1 MYKRVLAVFAVAAGL
16 IIGAASVANADSVV
30 AIEDQPV
37 RVDTV
42 YVDTSIT
49 NKGPIRLIS
58 STGISFIS
66 SPEDLFESPG
76 LYKTAML
83 VYPVSESFDIGVTVA
98 GQDFDASSV
107 TQADIEQYGAVGI
120 YHEPIGLWGLR
131 MNVMFQ
137 MIGQNIGSGP
147 VQLSS
152 VVGGFIEKPLSA
164 TSRFSAIVG
173 GSTVPV
179 DFETKA
185 WSSSVWIGL
194 GTSLTN

>member
-1 MYKRVLAVFAVAAGL
+1 MYKRVLTVVAILVGL
-16 IIGAASVANADSVV
+16 FVMTAVANADSVV
-30 AIEDQPV
+30 AVEDQPV

-42 YVDTSIT
+42 YIDTSIT
-49 NKGPIRLIS
+49 NPGAMKLIS

-98 GQDFDASSV
+98 GQDFDATTV

-120 YHEPIGLWGLR
+120 YHEPIGLWNMS

-137 MIGQNIGSGP
+137 MIGQNVGDGP

-152 VVGGFIEKPLSA
+152 VVGGFLEKPLSA
-164 TSRFSAIVG
+164 TSRFSAILG

-179 DFETKA
+179 DFATKTWA
-185 WSSSVWIGL
+185 SSVWVGL
-194 GTSLTN
+194 GTNLSR